1 MYKLAD
7 ILRELSPEEVKILC
21 ILEELANRF
30 EFAPV
35 EELANKS
42 TLDNND
48 LIFRIGRLNKVRLV
62 KRSSKPYLGYRLTR
76 SGYDALALHEL
87 ASRDIIVSIG
97 QPYGVGKEA
106 SVFRALNVEG
116 IEVAVKLLRW
126 GHTSFR
132 QVRRLRSINKIS
144 FKSWMEYC
152 KQAAAK
158 EYKALQIMIG
168 VKGRV
173 PKPIA
178 LNRHVLV
185 MSRMEGNLLLYLN
198 ELTNPRRVLERILKQ
213 IRLAFKNAHIV
224 HGDLSE
230 YNIFVDEAEQVTLFD
245 WPQWQTIDHP
255 NTQWLLKRDV
265 SNVLKFFR
273 RRFHLVTNLQQSLG
287 NIIED
292 VGVEP

>member
-7 ILRELSPEEVKILC
+7 ILRELDPAEVKILC

-62 KRSSKPYLGYRLTR
+62 QRSSKPYLGYRLTR

-106 SVFRALNVEG
+106 SVYRALDAEG

-132 QVRRLRSINKIS
+132 QVRRLRSIDKIS
-144 FKSWMEYC
+144 FRSWMEYC
-152 KQAAAK
+152 KLAAAR
-158 EYKALQIMIG
+158 EYKALQIIIG
-168 VKGRV
+168 VNGRV
-173 PKPIA
+173 PKPIG

-198 ELTNPRRVLERILKQ
+198 EFTNPRKVLEQILEQ
-213 IRLAFKNAHIV
+213 IHLAFKVAHIV

-230 YNIFVDEAEQVTLFD
+230 YNIFVNEEEQVTLFD
-245 WPQWQTIDHP
+245 WPQWQPINHP

-273 RRFHLVTNLQQSLG
+273 RRFQLVTNLKQTL
-287 NIIED
+287 NKIVNDI
-292 VGVEP
+292 GVEP